1 VNPEQLFTQAG
12 RMINFHCCEK
22 KVSCNYYF
30 TRLNNNSPNKK
41 LWMNIL
47 IQVGDRKDVYEINI
61 EQPED
66 AITLRPKTALDQKVK
81 KLVETYLLHLA

>member
-1 VNPEQLFTQAG
+1 VKPEQLFTQAG
-12 RMINFHCCEK
+12 RMINFHCGEK

-47 IQVGDRKDVYEINI
+47 IQVGDRKDVYEIII
-61 EQPED
+61 EQPEMQS
-66 AITLRPKTALDQKVK
+66 RSGPKQRLTK
-81 KLVETYLLHLA
+81 K